1 MIKKLFLFAFVL
13 GMTTIANAQIS
24 TGETS
29 SKVIRT
35 GNRAQAGNFGI
46 YLGATS
52 EIMKNIGSS
61 TKFDA
66 IPMINLK
73 YMKTDQLEYRL
84 GFEWYDKYE
93 SENTFSGEDDEIKH
107 STTNSE
113 SKFMFYPGFAYHFS
127 PKNLLDVY
135 VGAELPIGFGTLGR
149 HEYLEGVPEGNTE
162 EDSFQEKDYRTGHTG
177 KVFRMGVGAF
187 IGLQAY
193 VANLPIAIGV
203 EYGVSTLYNHYYQS
217 TFQKDG
223 YYLSEIDATSID
235 TQKSATKWKLGNQV
249 RLTLSYYFSLK

>member
-1 MIKKLFLFAFVL
+1 MKKLFLIMALSL
-13 GMTTIANAQIS
+13 GLVTVADAQIS

-52 EIMKNIGSS
+52 EIFKNIGASGTEFS
-61 TKFDA
+61 A
-66 IPMINLK
+66 IPLINLK

-84 GFEWYDKYE
+84 GFEWYDKYT

-107 STTNSE
+107 SVTSSE
-113 SKFMFYPGFAYHFS
+113 SKFMFYPGVAYHFS

-135 VGAELPIGFGTLGR
+135 VGAEVPIGFGTLGN
-149 HEYLEGVPEGNTE
+149 HTFVDGLEG
-162 EDSFQEKDYRTGHTG
+162 EDAENVETRSGHTA
-177 KVFRMGVGAF
+177 KVFRMGAGAF

-193 VANLPIAIGV
+193 IANLPIALGV
-203 EYGVSTLYNHYYQS
+203 EYGVSTLYNHYYQG
-217 TFQKDG
+217 TFEKDG
-223 YYLSEIDATSID
+223 YFLSEIDAKSID
-235 TQKSATKWKLGNQV
+235 TQRSATKWKLGNQV
-249 RLTLSYYFSLK
+249 RVTLSYYFSLK

>member
-1 MIKKLFLFAFVL
+1 
-13 GMTTIANAQIS
+13 MTTMSNAQIS

-52 EIMKNIGSS
+52 EIFKNIGASNTEFS
-61 TKFDA
+61 A

-93 SENTFSGEDDEIKH
+93 SDNTFQGEDDKIKI
-107 STTNSE
+107 SETNSE

-135 VGAELPIGFGTLGR
+135 VGAELPIGFGTLGK
-149 HEYLEGVPEGNTE
+149 HKFV
-162 EDSFQEKDYRTGHTG
+162 DSDDADVESDKDGHTG
-177 KVFRMGVGAF
+177 KVFRVGAGAF

-223 YYLSEIDATSID
+223 YYLSDITSVD